1 MKTVI
6 PDETRQGMEE
16 NMEEKV
22 SYLSEKFLIY
32 RYKTLKSKS
41 R

>member
-22 SYLSEKFLIY
+22 SYLSEK

>member
-1 MKTVI
+1 MKIVI
-6 PDETRQGMEE
+6 PDKTRQGMEE
-16 NMEEKV
+16 NMKEKV
-22 SYLSEKFLIY
+22 SYLSEK